1 MNIKLPPKVPKR
13 GRPKGSEVTVVGLPK
28 KKKRRNNKPVAL
40 ISKHPKEQEKGIC
53 YLQSIY
59 VYSHFSTVM
68 LKWFVSDQDVSKAM
82 HEDTLLD
89 EQVVETR
96 PERVPNSCIDENAS
110 IYRIRK
116 YFTDD
121 GWTQV
126 MQLIETKK
134 NNATYYCKMCEKILE
149 GASICCDCCLEWLHL
164 SCAGLQKAPKGRRK
178 EWFCRLCYK

>member
-1 MNIKLPPKVPKR
+1 MIEYYKSVARAKPFN
-13 GRPKGSEVTVVGLPK
+13 
-28 KKKRRNNKPVAL
+28 NNKPVAL
-40 ISKHPKEQEKGIC
+40 ISKHHKEQEKGIC

-59 VYSHFSTVM
+59 VYSHLLTVM

-89 EQVVETR
+89 EEVVETH

-110 IYRIRK
+110 IYIIRK

-121 GWTQV
+121 EWTQV
-126 MQLIETKK
+126 MQLIETK
-134 NNATYYCKMCEKILE
+134 NNATYYRKMCEKILDGE
-149 GASICCDCCLEWLHL
+149 SICCDCCLEWLHL
-164 SCAGLQKAPKGRRK
+164 SCSGLPKAPKGCHK